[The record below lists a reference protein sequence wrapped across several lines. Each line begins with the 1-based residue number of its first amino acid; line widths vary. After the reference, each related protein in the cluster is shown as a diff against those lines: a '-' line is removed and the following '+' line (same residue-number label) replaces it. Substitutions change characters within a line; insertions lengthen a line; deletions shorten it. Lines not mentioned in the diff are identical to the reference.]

1 METIKVKQG
10 AFEASISKDEEK
22 ILVSFNIP
30 RKEQEGFNPDDFSY
44 LIEHMMY
51 LVMNK
56 DGKYVVEYQG
66 LDTEISA

>member
-10 AFEASISKDEEK
+10 DFEAVISKDSERVF
-22 ILVSFNIP
+22 ISFNIP
-30 RKEQEGFNPDDFSY
+30 KKEQEGFNQNDFSY

-66 LDTEISA
+66 LDTPISA

>member
-10 AFEASISKDEEK
+10 AFEATISKDEEK
-22 ILVSFNIP
+22 IFITFSIP
-30 RKEQEGFNPDDFSY
+30 KKKQEGFNADDFSY

-51 LVMNK
+51 MTMNK

-66 LDTEISA
+66 LDAQ

>member
-10 AFEASISKDEEK
+10 EFEAIISKDSEK
-22 ILVSFNIP
+22 VFISFNIP

-51 LVMNK
+51 LAMNK

-66 LDTEISA
+66 LDTPISP